1 MKQQKTKREVAK
13 RLARIRDNIH
23 ALKCSTNA
31 IHHTENLAELHS
43 LISVLTESLTSAVDI
58 AEEDLIELFRV
69 KTNS

>member
-1 MKQQKTKREVAK
+1 MKEQKIKKEVGK

-58 AEEDLIELFRV
+58 AEEDLAEFIS
-69 KTNS
+69 KKM